1 MIASRISP
9 APAFCH
15 NRLRPASAA
24 VRETPG
30 RVTVP
35 LPETRIPASAA
46 LQETPDPAVAALPG
60 FWYRLPS
67 RVASEARTGK
77 RGDNLDRTITH
88 RVRSGWILVPLLAAA
103 ASLAPGGAGNTRAQG
118 RADDPPSLRSDKPAP
133 EASPLAAPGRPLRS
147 LRPGEDPRD
156 RYDVQDYALDLTIH
170 PEQTR
175 IEGTV
180 GISLKVVQPT
190 SSLVVDMS
198 SELVAD
204 SIWTEAGRLDHSR
217 LDEDQIEIALPGVAL
232 GDSLFTLW
240 IRYGGVP
247 GRAYFSDWHF
257 WGHHGTGAD
266 SFAVVASLSEP
277 DRAHHW
283 WPCKDA
289 LGDKATGSIT
299 MTAPAGFVFASN
311 GVRQSRV
318 THGDGSTTTRFRTRY
333 PMVTYEFS
341 IALSNYVEWTD
352 YYDSPVTGLRIPIQ
366 NYVFPEDSAAA
377 RADLAVTGDAMAVF
391 ESLFGPYPFADP
403 EIGIEKYG
411 HAEVVW
417 SGAMEH
423 QTMTSLGNYFIRGD
437 STGAWAIAHELSH
450 QWFGNSVSLASWKD
464 VWLNEGFASYCE
476 ALFQESKGGF
486 DAYRRTMISK
496 EFANYPDVT
505 YDPEALFDL
514 RHVYDKG
521 ASILHMLRG
530 VLRAEFGPEEG
541 DARFFE
547 ILREHAERPG
557 NKYGSASTEDFIRL
571 AEETTGLDL
580 HWFFGP
586 WLYGTGRAELRYD
599 WSMQSQGL
607 GAQVELQLE
616 QVQPDP
622 VYPHG
627 EPFPDTPAFFRM
639 PWEIRFYF
647 ADGDSSSQ
655 IVWQEARSQIF
666 QLDVSH
672 PTDVGL
678 VSLAVDPDHWV
689 LRKLERGPGLDT
701 SRLIVGISPAQAAPG
716 PFEISYRVPA
726 GLTLDLDIFDV
737 SGRRVIQLLRGETK
751 PGIDAFTWSG
761 ENENGQVVS
770 SGVYYVRASSR
781 GRENVERIVLVR

>member
-1 MIASRISP
+1 MEGKMYRRSTSTV
-9 APAFCH
+9 
-15 NRLRPASAA
+15 A
-24 VRETPG
+24 VMFMT
-30 RVTVP
+30 
-35 LPETRIPASAA
+35 
-46 LQETPDPAVAALPG
+46 VAAL
-60 FWYRLPS
+60 
-67 RVASEARTGK
+67 AS
-77 RGDNLDRTITH
+77 
-88 RVRSGWILVPLLAAA
+88 LAAA
-103 ASLAPGGAGNTRAQG
+103 ASAHPAYIDDRRPG
-118 RADDPPSLRSDKPAP
+118 DDPRSILWDGKQAAFERMMAA
-133 EASPLAAPGRPLRS
+133 EALPPTAARAS
-147 LRPGEDPRD
+147 QDD
-156 RYDVQDYALDLTIH
+156 YDVTFYDIDIAIDDGPETVSGSVTMRGKSLIDDLTTVILDLYDNMTVDSVAH
-170 PEQTR
+170 DGSPASYAHNNDHLTVNLNTALQTGDDF
-175 IEGTV
+175 EV
-180 GISLKVVQPT
+180 KVVYHGAP
-190 SSLVVDMS
+190 VD
-198 SELVAD
+198 D
-204 SIWTEAGRLDHSR
+204 
-217 LDEDQIEIALPGVAL
+217 ALNF
-232 GDSLFTLW
+232 STH
-240 IRYGGVP
+240 GGGNP
-247 GRAYFSDWHF
+247 IIS
-257 WGHHGTGAD
+257 
-266 SFAVVASLSEP
+266 SLSEP
-277 DRAHHW
+277 IGARQW
-283 WPCKDA
+283 WPCKDTPADKSDSARIAVTVDASLVAVSNGMLVDVAVNGTTKTYTWFESYPITTYLISVAVSNYSEFVDTYIYDSGTMPIEHYVYPEDYADA
-289 LGDKATGSIT
+289 LVDLSIT
-299 MTAPAGFVFASN
+299 PEA
-311 GVRQSRV
+311 
-318 THGDGSTTTRFRTRY
+318 
-333 PMVTYEFS
+333 
-341 IALSNYVEWTD
+341 IA
-352 YYDSPVTGLRIPIQ
+352 
-366 NYVFPEDSAAA
+366 
-377 RADLAVTGDAMAVF
+377 AMADIY
-391 ESLFGPYPFADP
+391 GPYPFL
-403 EIGIEKYG
+403 EERYG
-411 HAEVVW
+411 HAEFPW
-417 SGAMEH
+417 GGAMEH
-423 QTMTSLGNYFIRGD
+423 ETCTSYGAVLIRGD
-437 STGAWAIAHELSH
+437 HFYDWVLVHELSH
-450 QWFGNSVSLASWKD
+450 QWWGDKTTCATWDD